1 MKKRIVSRIIIAFIV
16 ILTLFSLGCISTAFL
31 REVTEPSL
39 FKQLKGNEALKTMP
53 AEASLVFALNPTLEQ
68 TTNFVM
74 IWETLAEVP
83 EFKEALDELQE
94 DLLELEEK
102 GFSFKEDIEPWL
114 TLDFAISLINLE
126 EEEPDMLAA
135 LITRDKAKSDAFLR
149 KLRQKRMEEG
159 EELVKLIPYKG
170 VTIFYHKSE
179 REGERPVIFATFKD
193 LLLLSNKLELMQE
206 AIDIGQ
212 GKGEALIEDENYQ
225 TTVAALPPDSA
236 SHLYL
241 ALGELIDLALEDYPQ
256 SLVLTQREA
265 MEATKGLAASLS
277 FSPDGIKIDVVISYD
292 AEKLPEET
300 KQAMEHPPNPLR
312 ATKATPAGTFFYLSG
327 QNLRGIWDN
336 VLETWEEEEDFQE
349 TVQGLK
355 YGFGIDVEED
365 IAAWMTGEY
374 ALAILPDPS
383 GLMGEEIPLGLL
395 LLFEVEDK
403 DLVEDKM
410 ESIVEVLTEQLGMSL
425 EEKKIQGVKMQ
436 ILTEVSSGQVFGYGF
451 VGDFLVFGSSENMLS
466 EAVGAQAEALADDGN
481 FKKVIAPLLAENS
494 GYLYLDIE
502 KTIELVDQVMPPS
515 ALKDFDEEARPF
527 LELIKAFSA
536 TTGYV
541 AEENVAKGMLFFW
554 IETER

>member
-425 EEKKIQGVKMQ
+425 DEKKIQGVKMQ

-466 EAVGAQAEALADDGN
+466 EAVGAQAEPLADDGN

>member
-68 TTNFVM
+68 TTNFVT

-135 LITRDKAKSDAFLR
+135 LVTRDKAKSDAFLR

-179 REGERPVIFATFKD
+179 REEERPVIFATFKD

-277 FSPDGIKIDVVISYD
+277 FSPDGIKIHVVISYD
-292 AEKLPEET
+292 AEKLPEE
-300 KQAMEHPPNPLR
+300 
-312 ATKATPAGTFFYLSG
+312 
-327 QNLRGIWDN
+327 
-336 VLETWEEEEDFQE
+336 
-349 TVQGLK
+349 
-355 YGFGIDVEED
+355 
-365 IAAWMTGEY
+365 
-374 ALAILPDPS
+374 
-383 GLMGEEIPLGLL
+383 
-395 LLFEVEDK
+395 
-403 DLVEDKM
+403 
-410 ESIVEVLTEQLGMSL
+410 
-425 EEKKIQGVKMQ
+425 
-436 ILTEVSSGQVFGYGF
+436 
-451 VGDFLVFGSSENMLS
+451 
-466 EAVGAQAEALADDGN
+466 
-481 FKKVIAPLLAENS
+481 
-494 GYLYLDIE
+494 
-502 KTIELVDQVMPPS
+502 
-515 ALKDFDEEARPF
+515 
-527 LELIKAFSA
+527 
-536 TTGYV
+536 
-541 AEENVAKGMLFFW
+541 
-554 IETER
+554 